1 MRRPQRLQRLQYKAV
16 FKGLS
21 LIENVITK
29 KYTLN
34 FPPIFIVS
42 PPRSGT
48 TLTRQV
54 LAWLF
59 PTSYF
64 SNFTSMSTLHVG
76 RPLPITTA
84 YLVKR
89 LGQTDLGSFENSYGR
104 TLGRS
109 APAEGE
115 TIWGHW
121 FGKRYEAVDP
131 QELTPEQQAQM
142 YRAVAAT
149 ENILAAPFLNKTTT
163 LSLRIRA
170 IVKTFPKALFIQVTR
185 NQLDS
190 AQSIYLA
197 RTNRYHHWLGAMP
210 KECEASE
217 KKSIVEQVCDQIYYI
232 EKNIASERSILG
244 DERFTTVAYKDLCE
258 NPTRE
263 VGRIVEFLAG
273 HGVPAKISKTL
284 PDSFKFSHGQK
295 IDETPYLVMK
305 HYLEGLYSQ

>member
-1 MRRPQRLQRLQYKAV
+1 MRRPLRLQRLQYKAL
-16 FKGLS
+16 FKGLVI
-21 LIENVITK
+21 IEKAITK
-29 KYTLN
+29 KYTLK

-54 LAWLF
+54 LAWTF

-64 SNFTSMSTLHVG
+64 SNFTSMSTLHAG

-89 LGQTDLGSFENSYGR
+89 FGQTELGSFENSYGR
-104 TLGRS
+104 THGRS

-115 TIWGHW
+115 TIWGYW
-121 FGKRYEAVDP
+121 FKARYTAVEP
-131 QELTPEQQAQM
+131 QDLSAEQQSQM

-149 ENILAAPFLNKTTT
+149 ENIFGAPFLNKTTT

-170 IVKTFPKALFIQVTR
+170 IVKTFPQALFIQVTR
-185 NQLDS
+185 DPLDS

-197 RTNRYHHWLGAMP
+197 RTNRYPHWLGAMP

-217 KKSIVEQVCDQIYYI
+217 KRNIIEQVCDQIYYI
-232 EKNIASERSILG
+232 EKNIAYERSILG
-244 DERFTTVAYKDLCE
+244 DERFTSVAYKDLCD

-273 HGVPAKISKTL
+273 HGVPAKISNPL
-284 PDSFKFSHGQK
+284 PGSFKFSQGQK

-305 HYLEGLYSQ
+305 HYLDHLYSQ